1 MSCFRLSRI
10 CVASE
15 PVSINA
21 FVWIIFV
28 PFVMTTRKIC
38 ENALLKLKWLE
49 VTVSFGLVGGVWW
62 TGGGGLVAVM
72 VWLCRYVVMYDDIYC
87 S

>member
-1 MSCFRLSRI
+1 
-10 CVASE
+10 
-15 PVSINA
+15 
-21 FVWIIFV
+21 
-28 PFVMTTRKIC
+28 MTSRKIC

-72 VWLCRYVVMYDDIYC
+72 VWLCRYIVMYDDIYC